1 MQRRGF
7 LLGLASVGT
16 LGGCASAEANP
27 TDFGS
32 WLEGVRREARQRGLS
47 SRAIDAALADVAPIP
62 RVIELDRRQPETTLT
77 FAEYIARVV
86 PRARI
91 DAGRAQLGE
100 NRQLLQQVHAR
111 FGVQPRFIVAL
122 WAVESDF
129 GRITGNFQIIPALAT
144 LAYDGRRSAFFREE
158 LFQAIKIVDR
168 GHVRPQ
174 DMRGSW
180 AGAMGQ
186 SQFMPSSYLSYAVD
200 FDGDG
205 NADIW
210 NSRADVFASS
220 ANYLAKAG
228 WRSDETWGRLVLL
241 PTGFDAGLIDY
252 NKVQKPSAEWR
263 ALGVRLPNGLE
274 IPGDARSAASIVQ
287 PGGAAGPSY
296 IVYANYR
303 ALLRWNR
310 SLYFATAVGY
320 LADQIGEV

>member
-1 MQRRGF
+1 MHRRHF
-7 LLGLASVGT
+7 LLGFASVGT
-16 LGGCASAEANP
+16 LAACASAEANP

-32 WLEGVRREARQRGLS
+32 WLDGVRREARQRGLS
-47 SRAIDAALADVAPIP
+47 NRAIDAALADVAPIA

-77 FAEYIARVV
+77 FAEYMARVV
-86 PRARI
+86 PLARI
-91 DAGRAQLGE
+91 DAGRAQLAL
-100 NRQLLQQVHAR
+100 NRELLQKVQSR

-186 SQFMPSSYLSYAVD
+186 SQFLPSSYLTYAVD

-205 NADIW
+205 KADIW

-220 ANYLAKAG
+220 ANYLAKVG
-228 WRSDETWGRLVLL
+228 WRSDETWGRPVML
-241 PTGFDAGLIDY
+241 PAGFDSGLIDY

-263 ALGVRLPNGLE
+263 ALGVRLTDGGE
-274 IPGDARSAASIVQ
+274 IPAEPRLAASIVQ
-287 PGGAAGPSY
+287 PGGADGPRY